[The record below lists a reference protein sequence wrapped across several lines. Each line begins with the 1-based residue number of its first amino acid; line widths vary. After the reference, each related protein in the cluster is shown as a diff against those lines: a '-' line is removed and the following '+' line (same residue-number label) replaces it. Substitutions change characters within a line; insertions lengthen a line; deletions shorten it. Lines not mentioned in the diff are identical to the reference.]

1 MEHRTRRD
9 LKLLN
14 LISDFEHKFDQG
26 ILDYMDEKTLNQL
39 IDYYEGEL
47 NFDKALEVVNI
58 ALEQYK
64 YRSDFYIVKA
74 RILINDNK
82 FDQGLELLNKAE
94 IIAPYEREIAILKV
108 KVNSM
113 RKDFDTAEKLLQEL
127 KSFAMKDDYIDILL
141 AESYYYEAKKDYDN
155 MYNSLKKC
163 LQLDYSNR
171 EALDRFLVSVELS
184 KNFKDSI
191 AFNNSL
197 IDIQPY
203 NHMAW
208 YNLGLSYYG
217 IWEYDLAVEALEYSF
232 IIDPDFEDGYLE
244 CAEICIQQ
252 NNFEKALSIYLEADD
267 KFGPDQDIL
276 INMATCYL
284 KLDKVLEAKVLLLK
298 ALRLDN
304 HNDEVYHLLG
314 DCFSKNENWYSAI
327 NAYLKAIDLDSER
340 EEYYLGLA
348 KAYVHVEEYNKAT
361 VNFNRACR
369 LCNEDATYW
378 KEYASFIIKL
388 GLYQEA
394 ILILDEAEEH
404 TFGAELLYC
413 RAIAMFFLKQK
424 KEGLNILAEALSED
438 PSMNH
443 IIFEL
448 APEFE
453 IDQEIN
459 SMIKYYCLEYEI

>member
-1 MEHRTRRD
+1 MEHRTRRN

-14 LISDFEHKFDQG
+14 LITDFEYKFDQG
-26 ILDYMDEKTLNQL
+26 ILEYMDEKTLNQL
-39 IDYYEGEL
+39 IDYYEGEM
-47 NFDKALEVVNI
+47 NYDKAIEVVNI

-64 YRSDFYIVKA
+64 YRSDFYIIKA

-82 FDQGLELLNKAE
+82 LEQGLEFLNKAE
-94 IIAPYEREIAILKV
+94 IIAPYEREISILKV
-108 KVNSM
+108 KVNAM
-113 RKDFDTAEKLLQEL
+113 RKEFATAEKLLQDL

-141 AESYYYEAKKDYDN
+141 AESYYYEAKKDYVS
-155 MYNSLKKC
+155 MYESLKKC
-163 LQLDYSNR
+163 LQLDYSNK
-171 EALDRFLVSVELS
+171 EALDRFLISVELS

-217 IWEYDLAVEALEYSF
+217 IWEYDLAADALEYSF
-232 IIDPDFEDGYLE
+232 IIEPNFEEGYLE

-252 NNFEKALSIYLEADD
+252 NKLDKALSIYLEAAE
-267 KFGPDQDIL
+267 KFGPNQDIL

-284 KLDKVLEAKVLLLK
+284 KLDKVVEAKIILLK
-298 ALRLDN
+298 SLRLDN
-304 HNDEVYHLLG
+304 HNDEVYYLLAE
-314 DCFSKNENWYSAI
+314 CFSKNNNWYSAI

-348 KAYVHVEEYNKAT
+348 KSYVKVEEYNKAT
-361 VNFNRACR
+361 INFNRACR
-369 LCNEDATYW
+369 LCNEDPAYW
-378 KEYASFIIKL
+378 KEYASFIIKM
-388 GLYQEA
+388 GLYEEA
-394 ILILDEAEEH
+394 IIILDEAEDY

-413 RAIAMFFLKQK
+413 RAIAMFFLKK
-424 KEGLNILAEALSED
+424 KKAGLDILAEALSED

-459 SMIKYYCLEYEI
+459 SMIKYYCLEYEM